1 MHVIAPLASWY
12 CPYGQWWQSPAE
24 VRPACFEK
32 RPTAHLLHFDAAT
45 LTLLGANVPA
55 TQAMQSEALLLPVVS
70 TYRPAPHAMHAVE
83 PALL

>member
-1 MHVIAPLASWY
+1 M
-12 CPYGQWWQSPAE
+12 Q
-24 VRPACFEK
+24 
-32 RPTAHLLHFDAAT
+32 FDAAT
-45 LTLLGANVPA
+45 LPLLGAYVPA

>member
-1 MHVIAPLASWY
+1 LV
-12 CPYGQWWQSPAE
+12 Q
-24 VRPACFEK
+24 
-32 RPTAHLLHFDAAT
+32 FDAAT
-45 LTLLGANVPA
+45 LPLLGAYVPA

>member
-1 MHVIAPLASWY
+1 
-12 CPYGQWWQSPAE
+12 
-24 VRPACFEK
+24 
-32 RPTAHLLHFDAAT
+32 LLQFDAAT

-55 TQAMQSEALLLPVVS
+55 TQAMQCEALLLPVLS